1 MNDGVYLL
9 RRGAIEIWPCPNSP
23 ARWPG
28 FKSNGFK
35 NATGLRR
42 PSPRHD
48 RSWNDLASH
57 TSVKTEASLVVPRP
71 PPLLYQ
77 GHKQFRATKHK
88 EALMLT
94 LFIRYTIDAN
104 KLADFEAYARAL
116 PQPVER
122 CGGKF
127 VAYYLPTKI
136 AGPTNSACGLIDF
149 PDLASYQRYR
159 EQLMADPDGS
169 ESLRRV
175 EAAGC
180 ILNEERSFV
189 RRIPE

>member
-1 MNDGVYLL
+1 MLPDCGGHP
-9 RRGAIEIWPCPNSP
+9 RGMTGDRTIWPRMVRPKPKRLSLFRGC
-23 ARWPG
+23 
-28 FKSNGFK
+28 
-35 NATGLRR
+35 RR
-42 PSPRHD
+42 PYI
-48 RSWNDLASH
+48 
-57 TSVKTEASLVVPRP
+57 E
-71 PPLLYQ
+71 
-77 GHKQFRATKHK
+77 GHKQFRAIKHK

-94 LFIRYTIDAN
+94 LCIRYTIDAN

-127 VAYYLPTKI
+127 VAFYLPTKI

-159 EQLMADPDGS
+159 EQLMADADGS

>member
-1 MNDGVYLL
+1 MLL
-9 RRGAIEIWPCPNSP
+9 DRGGHRRGMPGHSTTWP
-23 ARWPG
+23 RI
-28 FKSNGFK
+28 
-35 NATGLRR
+35 LRSKPKR
-42 PSPRHD
+42 LSLFRRSPRTYIED
-48 RSWNDLASH
+48 
-57 TSVKTEASLVVPRP
+57 
-71 PPLLYQ
+71 
-77 GHKQFRATKHK
+77 HKRFRATKHE
-88 EALMLT
+88 EALVLT
-94 LFIRYTIDAN
+94 LCIRYTIDAN

-149 PDLASYQRYR
+149 PDLASSQRYR

>member
-1 MNDGVYLL
+1 ML
-9 RRGAIEIWPCPNSP
+9 RSKPKHLSLFGR
-23 ARWPG
+23 
-28 FKSNGFK
+28 
-35 NATGLRR
+35 
-42 PSPRHD
+42 SPRPYIQAV
-48 RSWNDLASH
+48 R
-57 TSVKTEASLVVPRP
+57 R
-71 PPLLYQ
+71 
-77 GHKQFRATKHK
+77 FRATKPK
-88 EALMLT
+88 EAQMMT
-94 LFIRYTIDAN
+94 LCIRYTLDVN

-136 AGPTNSACGLIDF
+136 AGPTNTAWGLIEF
-149 PDLASYQRYR
+149 PDLASYERYR
-159 EQLMADPDGS
+159 EKLMADSDGI

-189 RRIPE
+189 RRIPA